1 MLLAKYTD
9 DVIMSQNARAIKSCK
24 DSLQFLVMK
33 LLSAFDHPNPATYYL
48 FENAPEVNEKG
59 INNILSFYESGKLRF
74 QQILMQDVYKT
85 KSQITAERRT

>member
-1 MLLAKYTD
+1 
-9 DVIMSQNARAIKSCK
+9 
-24 DSLQFLVMK
+24 LVTK